1 MPYAIVRTGG
11 KQHRVQQGERLKVDK
26 LEGNVGTELELGEVL
41 LLGGEGDAKIGQP
54 LISGAKVMVKIVTQG
69 RGQKIRVFKRRKR
82 KGQGSSRNGRDSNPK
97 YRGLKRHDGMSVKAG
112 NILVRQVGTKIHPGR
127 NVGMGRDYT
136 LFATEPG
143 ILRFEQS
150 KNRTQAVIYPVT
162 SATSAG

>member
-82 KGQGSSRNGRDSNPK
+82 KGFHKTIGHRQ
-97 YRGLKRHDGMSVKAG
+97 YFTEIEITQIAG
-112 NILVRQVGTKIHPGR
+112 
-127 NVGMGRDYT
+127 
-136 LFATEPG
+136 
-143 ILRFEQS
+143 
-150 KNRTQAVIYPVT
+150 
-162 SATSAG
+162 